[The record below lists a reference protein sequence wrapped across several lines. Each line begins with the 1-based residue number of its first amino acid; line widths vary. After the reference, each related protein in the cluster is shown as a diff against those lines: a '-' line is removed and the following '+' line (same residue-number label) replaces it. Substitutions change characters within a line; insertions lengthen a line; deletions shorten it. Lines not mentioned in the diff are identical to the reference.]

1 MKNKVYNKV
10 IIFAILY
17 LLSYH
22 YIVRFKL
29 AAHLS
34 VNCCLHCTVYISYTT
49 LYAVYIMDFS
59 LNTLYD
65 LEKELD
71 SVFGSV
77 FEADLSRL
85 GKTTIMKTDKGVLAN
100 LVAGVLGKS
109 RTGLHSAAVSIEE
122 LKSD

>member
-1 MKNKVYNKV
+1 ML
-10 IIFAILY
+10 FALHRIHFVHNIVCGVHHG
-17 LLSYH
+17 LLS
-22 YIVRFKL
+22 
-29 AAHLS
+29 
-34 VNCCLHCTVYISYTT
+34 
-49 LYAVYIMDFS
+49 FS
-59 LNTLYD
+59 FNTLYD